1 MRLASRMKYEL
12 NALSEQTVVT
22 SPYTA
27 SNCASASAAL
37 PSRERREHT
46 RKAWVRVCVASRE
59 NSPPP
64 LLLSSS
70 ERAVTS
76 RDARRLRRLGTLR
89 DCAKRRSRGGA
100 PHPRTL
106 HFTTNHYTYSTLHY
120 NHRTSRAPRTMHCI
134 TLYRITVQYIVQ
146 YSTVHCMTIH
156 YNHRASRAPRA
167 SHCIAHYV
175 HS

>member
-1 MRLASRMKYEL
+1 MTRLQDEVRVERAERADGRHVAVHGVELRVGVGRASVAR
-12 NALSEQTVVT
+12 APRAHAQSVGACV
-22 SPYTA
+22 
-27 SNCASASAAL
+27 CVWR
-37 PSRERREHT
+37 RERT
-46 RKAWVRVCVASRE
+46 A
-59 NSPPP
+59 

-120 NHRTSRAPRTMHCI
+120 NHRTSRAPRTIHCI
-134 TLYRITVQYIVQ
+134 TLYRITLQYIVQ